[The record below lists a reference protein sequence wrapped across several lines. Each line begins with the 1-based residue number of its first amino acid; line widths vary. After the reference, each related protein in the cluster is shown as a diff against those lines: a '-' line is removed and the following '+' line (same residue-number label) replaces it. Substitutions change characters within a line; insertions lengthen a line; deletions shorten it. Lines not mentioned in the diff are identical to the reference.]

1 MMRQEVLSGVERRR
15 RWSDA
20 EKLRI
25 ILEAAAEGSIVS
37 DVARRHDITRQHIY
51 QWRRELRDKGHPLI
65 EQSSFVPVELTGS
78 EENRDIFQ
86 PVGDRGAVS
95 VHHAEIVLRNGR
107 SLRITA
113 DVPDNVLHRFMWV
126 AEFS

>member
-1 MMRQEVLSGVERRR
+1 MRQEVLSGVERRR

-25 ILEAAAEGSIVS
+25 VMEAAADGALVA

-51 QWRRELRDKGHPLI
+51 QWRRELRDKAQPSI
-65 EQSSFVPVELTGS
+65 EQSNFVAVELTGS
-78 EENRDIFQ
+78 DERHDMITPAVD
-86 PVGDRGAVS
+86 PVATGA
-95 VHHAEIVLRNGR
+95 HHLEIMLRNGR

-113 DVPDNVLHRFMWV
+113 DVPDQVLHRLMRV
-126 AEFS
+126 VERS

>member
-1 MMRQEVLSGVERRR
+1 MRQEILSGVERRR

-25 ILEAAAEGSIVS
+25 VTEAAADGALVA

-51 QWRRELRDKGHPLI
+51 QWRRELRDKAQPLI
-65 EQSSFVPVELTGS
+65 EQSNFVAVELTGS
-78 EENRDIFQ
+78 DERHDMITPAVA
-86 PVGDRGAVS
+86 PVATGA
-95 VHHAEIVLRNGR
+95 HHLEIMLRNGR

-113 DVPDNVLHRFMWV
+113 DVPDQVLHRLMRV
-126 AEFS
+126 VERS

>member
-1 MMRQEVLSGVERRR
+1 MRQEVLSGVERRR

-25 ILEAAAEGSIVS
+25 VMEAAADGALVA

-51 QWRRELRDKGHPLI
+51 QWRRELRDKAQPSI
-65 EQSSFVPVELTGS
+65 EQSNFVAVELTGS
-78 EENRDIFQ
+78 DERHDMITPEVD
-86 PVGDRGAVS
+86 PVATGA
-95 VHHAEIVLRNGR
+95 HHLEIMLRTGR

-113 DVPDNVLHRFMWV
+113 DVPDQVLHRLMRV
-126 AEFS
+126 VERS